1 MIMRLR
7 SSLVT
12 PALHVQFV
20 KALEVGADAAITDLE
35 DSIPLD
41 KKDEARRRAFA
52 PHRMPKLALTRC
64 LRINS
69 PTTAHGIKD
78 LAALLEAN
86 DAPDVIHIP
95 KVEAPEHVQMV
106 ESALATK
113 HPNIRYF
120 AIIETAKGLSR
131 ALEIAQASKKLDA
144 LIFGAG
150 DFARDINV
158 NIVWG
163 NLAFARHAIVLAA
176 AGAGIG
182 AIDSPCFEIH
192 NHRKLAEECH
202 MARQMGFSGK
212 IAIHPN
218 QVETINQSFGPDKLS
233 IEHARA
239 IVEKSRQTDAS
250 IFVVNGQM
258 IGPPIVHQAREML
271 NHYADI
277 TEQP

>member
-1 MIMRLR
+1 MKLR

-12 PALHVQFV
+12 PALQVQFV

-35 DSIPLD
+35 DSIPEA

-52 PHRMPKLALTRC
+52 PHRMPELALTRC

-69 PTTAHGIKD
+69 PTTPHGIKD
-78 LAALLEAN
+78 LAALLESK

-95 KVEAPEHVQMV
+95 KVEAPEHVLMV
-106 ESALATK
+106 ESALKDK
-113 HPNIRYF
+113 HPGIRYF

-131 ALEIAQASKKLDA
+131 ALEIAQSTKSLEA

-158 NIVWG
+158 DIAWG

-176 AGAGIG
+176 AGAGIQ

-192 NHRKLAEECH
+192 NSRKLAEECN

-212 IAIHPN
+212 IAIHPG
-218 QVETINQSFGPDKLS
+218 QVETINQSFGPDQLS

-239 IVEKSRQTDAS
+239 IVEKSSQTDES
-250 IFVVNGQM
+250 IFVVNGHM

-271 NHYADI
+271 SRYMDL
-277 TEQP
+277 TEH